1 MPAPLMPA
9 TALAVTTPTRRTGH
23 GWPGNRRTVHR
34 RAAHLRRALH
44 CSRTVHLRTARH
56 RALHTSSGPLHL
68 RRAMRHGRP
77 GIRNWLVLRHRA
89 RLLHR
94 LVIHSRLV
102 LHHWFVIQGGLM
114 LVHRF
119 MVHHRFMLCHRA
131 VLHRWSGRHRRTV
144 VRYALPP
151 RMMPRR
157 VFRRATHA
165 VNMPRIMPMPAVPV
179 RRSPAGHPATCRERR
194 KGEHCCTAGRIPI
207 HRLAIRITE
216 NRKTIHIIPGICPRS
231 RGAPPRPAHPHR
243 GARIHR
249 IIIHRTGTQPQGC
262 HQHHGYACHF
272 FIHLHKM
279 MVASETLAQHN
290 SIFV

>member
-9 TALAVTTPTRRTGH
+9 TALAVTAPTRRTGH

-56 RALHTSSGPLHL
+56 RALHTSSRPLHL
-68 RRAMRHGRP
+68 RRALRHGRP

-89 RLLHR
+89 RL
-94 LVIHSRLV
+94 VTRLV

-119 MVHHRFMLCHRA
+119 MVHHRFMRSRRA
-131 VLHRWSGRHRRTV
+131 VVHCRSGRSSRAV

-151 RMMPRR
+151 RVMPRR

-165 VNMPRIMPMPAVPV
+165 VNMPRIRPMPAVPV
-179 RRSPAGHPATCRERR
+179 RRCPAGHPAACRERR
-194 KGEHCCTAGRIPI
+194 KGEHRRTAGRVPI

-216 NRKTIHIIPGICPRS
+216 NRKTIRIIP
-231 RGAPPRPAHPHR
+231 
-243 GARIHR
+243 RI
-249 IIIHRTGTQPQGC
+249 
-262 HQHHGYACHF
+262 
-272 FIHLHKM
+272 
-279 MVASETLAQHN
+279 
-290 SIFV
+290 

>member
-1 MPAPLMPA
+1 MPAPLVPA
-9 TALAVTTPTRRTGH
+9 TALAVTAPTRRTGH

-34 RAAHLRRALH
+34 RAAHLRRAMH

-56 RALHTSSGPLHL
+56 RALHTSSRPLHL
-68 RRAMRHGRP
+68 RRALRHGRP
-77 GIRNWLVLRHRA
+77 GIRRRLVLRHRA
-89 RLLHR
+89 RLVTR
-94 LVIHSRLV
+94 LVIHSWFMI
-102 LHHWFVIQGGLM
+102 HHGLVIQG
-114 LVHRF
+114 
-119 MVHHRFMLCHRA
+119 RFMLCHRA

-157 VFRRATHA
+157 VLRRATHA

-179 RRSPAGHPATCRERR
+179 RRSPAGHPAACRKRR
-194 KGEHCCTAGRIPI
+194 KGEHCRTAGRVPI

-216 NRKTIHIIPGICPRS
+216 NRKTIHIILRICPRR

-243 GARIHR
+243 GACIHR
-249 IIIHRTGTQPQGC
+249 IIIHRTGTQPQGR